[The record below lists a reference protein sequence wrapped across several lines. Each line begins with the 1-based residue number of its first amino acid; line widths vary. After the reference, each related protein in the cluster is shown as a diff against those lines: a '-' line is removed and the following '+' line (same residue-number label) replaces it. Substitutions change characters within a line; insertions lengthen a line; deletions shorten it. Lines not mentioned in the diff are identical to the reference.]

1 MNIRSWQKVPLELAD
16 IFLPDEPGIYVVMSA
31 KAGLCNKHCNYTRPI
46 YVGCSQNLRKRWADG
61 HHKLLACLREGGKEI
76 RYAISEAYKAE
87 EAALIAQLT
96 PILNDRP

>member
-1 MNIRSWQKVPLELAD
+1 MNIRSWQKIPLELAD

-31 KAGLCNKHCNYTRPI
+31 KSGSCNKHRNYTRPI

-76 RYAISEAYKAE
+76 RYVISEAYKAE
-87 EAALIAQLT
+87 EAALITQLT
-96 PILNDRP
+96 PTLNDRP